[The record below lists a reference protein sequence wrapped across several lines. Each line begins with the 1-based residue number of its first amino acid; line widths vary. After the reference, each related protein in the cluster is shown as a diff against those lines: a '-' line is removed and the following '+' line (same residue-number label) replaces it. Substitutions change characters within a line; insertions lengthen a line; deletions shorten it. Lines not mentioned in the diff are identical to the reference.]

1 LESVQQD
8 PPGSNNSKNKMAA
21 IANFQKQAKHLP
33 GVTKDEI
40 DFLDY
45 FILEN
50 YDLLIKNENNPRY
63 SYYASDGPSSV

>member
-1 LESVQQD
+1 
-8 PPGSNNSKNKMAA
+8 MAA